1 MFTQQRLENQ
11 AGQGQ
16 IRHQR
21 PKWSFRLGVGDD
33 HLDANARHVARRLM
47 AGADEVASL
56 HVADSLVGEGLP
68 SPHPTEGVAPVAGEE
83 YSVSIGE
90 SFSHDTDHRFHALRY
105 DFKPGSIVN
114 DEARDGQLL
123 LSGERNAESARVQFQ
138 HKKGSNRRVVCRGR
152 RRAGKDNEVLLIF
165 DPRTRTFVLERVSGV
180 VTNLRHERDP
190 EDLALADEEQ
200 HSVAAA
206 AAAAAANRS
215 DSDSDDSLSDFDS
228 DSDSDSDGGVPA
240 TATPGKAGRMR
251 SYGAAGSEG
260 GTPLVA
266 KKPRLEPDSRKQ
278 AAGSAVA
285 GDSSD
290 LSDSG
295 EDD

>member
-1 MFTQQRLENQ
+1 
-11 AGQGQ
+11 
-16 IRHQR
+16 
-21 PKWSFRLGVGDD
+21 
-33 HLDANARHVARRLM
+33 M